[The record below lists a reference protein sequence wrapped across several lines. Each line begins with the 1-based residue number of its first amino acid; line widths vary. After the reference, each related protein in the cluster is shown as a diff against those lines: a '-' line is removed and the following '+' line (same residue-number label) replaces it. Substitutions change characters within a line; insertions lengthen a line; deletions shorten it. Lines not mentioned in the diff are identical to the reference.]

1 MRYPSHKG
9 EIEVTL
15 DIKVLGSGCA
25 NCKRLY
31 EEAEKAIRQLS
42 APATLTKVDDI
53 RAIMAYKIL
62 ATPALVI
69 DGEVKS
75 AGRIPSAAEIITW
88 LATAAVNQ

>member
-1 MRYPSHKG
+1 M
-9 EIEVTL
+9 TL

-25 NCKRLY
+25 NCKRLF
-31 EEAEKAIRQLS
+31 EEVEKAIRQFS
-42 APATLTKVDDI
+42 APATLARVEDI

-69 DGEVKS
+69 DGQVKS

-88 LATAAVNQ
+88 LAAAAANQ